1 MYMSCF
7 HLKTNSP
14 SVMQCLRD
22 ANDMHRNVMKMFP
35 QVSDASARKE
45 LGILY
50 RLYRTDHETRLY
62 ISSKDLPDASSLSY
76 GFEMIDTPKD
86 LAPVLDGFTAGRT
99 YRFDLFAS
107 PTKKVE
113 SKGINSKRIFLI
125 SSKDRHEWL
134 NRKAADAG
142 FQIVWA
148 REEGQETVHAALR
161 QGESAITCVGVQ
173 FCGVLKVVDGAAF
186 QKAYTEG
193 IGSQKAYGMG
203 MLLLAATENG

>member
-7 HLKTNSP
+7 RLKTNSP

-50 RLYRTDHETRLY
+50 RLYRMDHETRLY
-62 ISSKDLPDASSLSY
+62 LSSNSCPDPSALSH

-113 SKGINSKRIFLI
+113 SNGKNSKRVFLI
-125 SSKDRHEWL
+125 SSQDRLEWL
-134 NRKAADAG
+134 KRKAADAG

-148 REEGQETVHAALR
+148 REEGQETVRAAIR

-173 FCGVLKVVDGAAF
+173 FCGVLRVADGAAF

-203 MLLLAATENG
+203 MMLLAATENG